1 MPRLAAPA
9 LSNIARSR
17 RGLPAELRWYLENL
31 RKVYPKLTEYEL
43 QNVATRAM
51 SALGNFNRVKGVAS
65 SLMLGE
71 FHPPSAEFNRRYFKD
86 VGVALEGEFVTL
98 YVDLENLVS
107 VAIGYNLDING
118 PGAGL
123 AAAQAL
129 PFFFSANHETPGL
142 PMKRATPADIK
153 ADYDKVRTFD
163 GNKTNAYEQAKA
175 MKLVIEQG
183 PEDGSQPGTANGM
196 FKVRVDQF
204 VKNLSGVYAAQWL
217 LFPSPAKMALLSVAF
232 ANTIPGGT
240 IRGKK
245 SWPNLDGAVRK
256 FDFLA
261 ASEECRLSSADTNNL
276 AARSAWQRML
286 FEYAFA
292 EMYPWSGPD
301 AFPPRDRRR
310 QNA

>member
-1 MPRLAAPA
+1 
-9 LSNIARSR
+9 
-17 RGLPAELRWYLENL
+17 
-31 RKVYPKLTEYEL
+31 
-43 QNVATRAM
+43 
-51 SALGNFNRVKGVAS
+51 
-65 SLMLGE
+65 
-71 FHPPSAEFNRRYFKD
+71 
-86 VGVALEGEFVTL
+86 
-98 YVDLENLVS
+98 
-107 VAIGYNLDING
+107 
-118 PGAGL
+118 
-123 AAAQAL
+123 
-129 PFFFSANHETPGL
+129 
-142 PMKRATPADIK
+142 
-153 ADYDKVRTFD
+153 
-163 GNKTNAYEQAKA
+163 
-175 MKLVIEQG
+175 
-183 PEDGSQPGTANGM
+183 M

-301 AFPPRDRRR
+301 AFPPRDSRR
-310 QNA
+310 QKV